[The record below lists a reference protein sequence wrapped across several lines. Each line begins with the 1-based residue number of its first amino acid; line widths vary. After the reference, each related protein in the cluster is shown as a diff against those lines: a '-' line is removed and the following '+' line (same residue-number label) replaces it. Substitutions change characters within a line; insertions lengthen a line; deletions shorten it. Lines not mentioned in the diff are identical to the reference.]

1 MLHTLKLENF
11 KAWEEVE
18 ISFGKI
24 TVFFGRNSS
33 GKTSLLQALLLL
45 KQSAEHDDPA
55 SVLLFKGKNALVDL
69 DSFHNVI
76 HEGDVNKNLVFELGW
91 DGVAGKRYEL
101 KNEMTYSTEKLLSI
115 KKLHRKEVT
124 VSKSMNKYE
133 RCFEFISGE
142 KSKSTFLIKDNAR
155 ELNEDV
161 SDIFQGSEPL
171 NFYRTNISELSAKS
185 NVDVQDIIN
194 FLFSCSLSL
203 DNLLIRSTHYI
214 GPIRENPKRLYEL
227 EGTKVSKLGVRGE
240 RFMEALHSSEIETGI
255 DLQQKIAESLQRLG
269 LLESFRIE
277 ELLDGRLLRVLV
289 KRFKNGPEVPLT
301 DVGFGVS
308 QVLPIL
314 VLCYTVEEGSI
325 IVLEQP
331 EIHLHPAAQSA
342 LAGELVR
349 FAAERNLQF
358 IIESHSEAFLR
369 RFRLLLATEEFENN
383 FTPEDLKLYFCEQDE
398 FGKGQLDL
406 LELDEYG
413 QVKNWPE
420 DFFGDEYSEIVATQ
434 EAITKR
440 KKEKRAKERN

>member
-69 DSFHNVI
+69 DSFHNII
-76 HEGDVNKNLVFELGW
+76 HEGDVSKNLVFELEGS
-91 DGVAGKRYEL
+91 DNKHKKYSL
-101 KNEMTYSTEKLLSI
+101 KNEIAYSKLLLYAKDI
-115 KKLHRKEVT
+115 EK
-124 VSKSMNKYE
+124 NKHFFQNFKAFFS
-133 RCFEFISGE
+133 CNIHFIS
-142 KSKSTFLIKDNAR
+142 S
-155 ELNEDV
+155 
-161 SDIFQGSEPL
+161 
-171 NFYRTNISELSAKS
+171 
-185 NVDVQDIIN
+185 
-194 FLFSCSLSL
+194 
-203 DNLLIRSTHYI
+203 
-214 GPIRENPKRLYEL
+214 IRENPKRLYEL

>member
-76 HEGDVNKNLVFELGW
+76 HECDVNKNLVFELVGS
-91 DGVAGKRYEL
+91 DNKHKKYTL
-101 KNEMTYSTEKLLSI
+101 KNELAYS
-115 KKLHRKEVT
+115 KELFLYAKDVD
-124 VSKSMNKYE
+124 KNKH
-133 RCFEFISGE
+133 FFQTFKMIFSSNIHFIS
-142 KSKSTFLIKDNAR
+142 S
-155 ELNEDV
+155 
-161 SDIFQGSEPL
+161 
-171 NFYRTNISELSAKS
+171 
-185 NVDVQDIIN
+185 
-194 FLFSCSLSL
+194 
-203 DNLLIRSTHYI
+203 IR
-214 GPIRENPKRLYEL
+214 NKPKRLYEL
-227 EGTKVSKLGVRGE
+227 EGTKVSKLGMRGE
-240 RFMEALHSSEIETGI
+240 RFVEALHSSEVETGI

-314 VLCYTVEEGSI
+314 VLCYTAKEGSI
-325 IVLEQP
+325 IILEQP

-369 RFRLLLATEEFENN
+369 RFRLLLAKQTFEEN

-413 QVKNWPE
+413 QLKNWPE
-420 DFFGDEYSEIVATQ
+420 DFFGDSFSEISQTQ
-434 EAITKR
+434 KAILTRKLKKR
-440 KKEKRAKERN
+440 EKEN